1 MHRFQ
6 SWLCRSRSKR
16 WVWDILGWLG
26 ALILAL
32 VMGIFAPAQTVSAQT
47 VSAQTVSNYTLSQA
61 ADFNRLEHYPIQLL
75 PSTANYRPVS
85 DWLGRLILPT
95 QAEYAADAGDWAWLE
110 IWHSPN
116 PDLLGKTVKL
126 TWQAS
131 PALDTYLDKV
141 TRDVQFTEKAENFGA
156 KGNVVPTR
164 LNGRQAVGPL
174 QSLAGA
180 RPQDDV
186 TVKLMGSPK
195 LVTGEIPTVTVSQEP
210 VQVTG
215 REYGL
220 VKLLEPDTRL
230 NKPVPEVCPGDL
242 PCPTEY
248 FRAQHFDSAR
258 GDFSGTIETIRIPQQ
273 PMLKGDRFFSNIRDL
288 VDSPAGSEGWYVYGA
303 VDRENVFT
311 VQALKSRALFRV
323 QPDEVILGQKAGRNY
338 LDRGNWQ
345 DSSARKGTLQRVLL
359 SPTNPSSEAAVAAW
373 QAGDYA
379 LVMHLFGGI
388 GGENKELTPLGT
400 VTGHF
405 SFGLARVVQEPI
417 TQELQFNVH
426 YQQIY
431 AHNAGGIVS
440 GTQDWTAYAGDLQRG
455 WIAQRPFSDI
465 LVKLDYFIGDLQ
477 LGETRLS
484 LFEALLIQSQVI
496 EARYRTGDGTGV
508 ATVTP
513 ATSCVQD
520 SSQALY
526 IAIAQIRHQA
536 ETDPNLVQWIA
547 DHPNDPDVQK
557 IDRFAALGEDLTQA
571 LSPYGVVRSDWQNN
585 AETLAGVNARGNQL
599 ANRSGLVAGILSWR
613 SMMPRWG
620 QDDLA
625 LIFLKNGADL
635 WFLRTNQLGGFDPS
649 IEPIPPTALFGL
661 IPGLSRVAL
670 RLARSFA
677 IPLSAPLLGVTL
689 LALVLIAIGLL
700 PFGLKSGYLQWQI
713 VRTPPLRGLLNGA
726 KLFFFPALIEESI
739 FRVMLLPHPT
749 EGVTPTTWLAWA
761 VLGIGL
767 FVVYHWGL
775 SQVRPEAGQA
785 LRDRRFLLMVVWFG
799 LILTLLYSLTG
810 SLWAVTIV
818 HWLVVLG
825 WIYRLG
831 GYQRLQGQGLT

>member
-1 MHRFQ
+1 MHQRVYAYFHRYRRT
-6 SWLCRSRSKR
+6 WA
-16 WVWDILGWLG
+16 WGVLGWVG
-26 ALILAL
+26 ALAIAL
-32 VMGIFAPAQTVSAQT
+32 LVGLYA
-47 VSAQTVSNYTLSQA
+47 LSQA
-61 ADFNRLEHYPIQLL
+61 ADFNQVAHYPIRPL
-75 PSTANYRPVS
+75 PSSADYRPAGE
-85 DWLGRLILPT
+85 WLGRLILPT
-95 QAEYAADAGDWAWLE
+95 AAEYEADPGDWAWLE
-110 IWHSPN
+110 IWHSPD

-131 PALDTYLDKV
+131 PALETYLDKV
-141 TRDVQFTEKAENFGA
+141 TRDVQFTEKAENFA
-156 KGNVVPTR
+156 AQGNIVPSR
-164 LNGRQAVGPL
+164 LNGRRAVGPL

-186 TVKLMGSPK
+186 TVKLAGQPQ
-195 LVTGEIPTVTVSQEP
+195 LITTGEVPVVAVSLEP
-210 VQVTG
+210 IQVTG

-220 VKLLEPDTRL
+220 VQILEPDSRRNRPL
-230 NKPVPEVCPGDL
+230 PEVCPGEP

-248 FRAQHFDSAR
+248 FRVQHFNPATD
-258 GDFSGTIETIRIPQQ
+258 DFSGPIETLRIPQQ
-273 PMLKGDRFFSNIRDL
+273 PMLKGDRFFSTIRDL
-288 VDSPAGSEGWYVYGA
+288 ANAPAGREGWYVYGA
-303 VDRENVFT
+303 VDWENVFT
-311 VQALKSRALFRV
+311 VQALKPRALFRV

-338 LDRGNWQ
+338 IDRGNWRNTP
-345 DSSARKGTLQRVLL
+345 ARKGTLQRVLV
-359 SPTNPSSEAAVAAW
+359 SPTAPTPGAAAANW
-373 QAGDYA
+373 QEGDYA
-379 LVMHLFGGI
+379 LMMHLFGGI

-405 SFGLARVVQEPI
+405 SFGLARVVREPI
-417 TQELQFNVH
+417 TQELQFNLN

-431 AHNAGGIVS
+431 AHNSGGIVS

-455 WIAQRPFSDI
+455 WIGQRPFSDI
-465 LVKLDYFIGDLQ
+465 LVKLDYFIGDLK

-484 LFEALLIQSQVI
+484 LFEELLIQSQVI
-496 EARYRTGDGTGV
+496 AARYRTGDGTGV

-536 ETDPNLVQWIA
+536 ETEPNLVQWIA
-547 DHPNDPDVQK
+547 EHSNDPDVQK

-599 ANRSGLVAGILSWR
+599 ANRNGLVAGILSWR

-661 IPGLSRVAL
+661 ILGVSRVAL

-677 IPLSAPLLGVTL
+677 VPLSGPLVGAAL
-689 LALVLIAIGLL
+689 LALLLIAIGLL

-713 VRTPPLRGLLNGA
+713 ARTPLLRSLFNGV
-726 KLFFFPALIEESI
+726 KLFFFPALVEESV
-739 FRVMLLPHPT
+739 FRVALLPHPT
-749 EGVTPTTWLAWA
+749 EGSSQATWLAWA
-761 VLGIGL
+761 ALSVGL

-775 SQVRPEAGQA
+775 SLVRPEAGQA

-799 LILTLLYSLTG
+799 LMLTLLYGLTG
-810 SLWAVTIV
+810 SLWAVTVV
-818 HWLVVLG
+818 HWVVVLG
-825 WIYRLG
+825 WIYGFG
-831 GYQRLQGQGLT
+831 GYQRLQGMGAPLS

>member
-1 MHRFQ
+1 MHQWFH
-6 SWLCRSRSKR
+6 SWFRRYRLKVWG
-16 WVWDILGWLG
+16 WVVLGWVG
-26 ALILAL
+26 ALAIAL
-32 VMGIFAPAQTVSAQT
+32 LMGPSAPAQP
-47 VSAQTVSNYTLSQA
+47 VSNYALSQA
-61 ADFNRLEHYPIQLL
+61 ADFNQVAYYPIQPL
-75 PSTANYRPVS
+75 PSSAYYHPTGE
-85 DWLGRLILPT
+85 WLGRLILPT
-95 QAEYAADAGDWAWLE
+95 EAEYDANPGDWTWLE
-110 IWHSPN
+110 VWHSPD

-131 PALDTYLDKV
+131 PTLETYLDKV
-141 TRDVQFTEKAENFGA
+141 TRDVQFTEKAENFAA
-156 KGNVVPTR
+156 KGNIVPTR

-180 RPQDDV
+180 RPQDDM
-186 TVKLMGSPK
+186 TVKLAGKPQ
-195 LVTGEIPTVTVSQEP
+195 LITTGAVPVVAVALEP
-210 VQVTG
+210 IQVTG

-220 VKLLEPDTRL
+220 VKILEPDTSL
-230 NKPVPEVCPGDL
+230 NPSLPEVCPDEP

-248 FRAQHFDSAR
+248 FRVQHFAPAT
-258 GDFSGTIETIRIPQQ
+258 GDFSGPVETIRIPQQ
-273 PMLKGDRFFSNIRDL
+273 PILKGDRFFSNIRDL
-288 VDSPAGSEGWYVYGA
+288 VDSPAGREGWYVYGA
-303 VDRENVFT
+303 VDRQKVFT
-311 VQALKSRALFRV
+311 VQALKPRALFQV
-323 QPDEVILGQKAGRNY
+323 QPDEVILGEKAGRNY
-338 LDRGNWQ
+338 IDRGNWR
-345 DSSARKGTLQRVLL
+345 DTPDRKGTLQRVLV
-359 SPTNPSSEAAVAAW
+359 SPGTTGPEAATAAW
-373 QAGDYA
+373 QEGDYA

-388 GGENKELTPLGT
+388 GGENKELTPVGT

-405 SFGLARVVQEPI
+405 SFGLARVVREPI
-417 TQELQFNVH
+417 TQELQFNLH

-431 AHNAGGIVS
+431 AHNSSGIVS
-440 GTQDWTAYAGDLQRG
+440 GTQDWTAYGGDMQRG
-455 WIAQRPFSDI
+455 WIGQRPFSDI
-465 LVKLDYFIGDLQ
+465 LVKLDYFIEDLT

-484 LFEALLIQSQVI
+484 LFEELLIQTQVI
-496 EARYRTGDGTGV
+496 AARYRTGDGTGV

-557 IDRFAALGEDLTQA
+557 IDRFAALGEDLAQA

-599 ANRSGLVAGILSWR
+599 ANRNSLVAGILSWR

-661 IPGLSRVAL
+661 IPGVSRVAL

-677 IPLSAPLLGVTL
+677 VPLSGPLVGITL
-689 LALVLIAIGLL
+689 LSLVLIAIGLL
-700 PFGLKSGYLQWQI
+700 PFGLRSGYLQWQI
-713 VRTPPLRGLLNGA
+713 ARTPPLRSLLNGV
-726 KLFFFPALIEESI
+726 KLFFFPALIEESV

-749 EGVTPTTWLAWA
+749 EGISQAAWLAWA

-767 FVVYHWGL
+767 FVLYHWGL
-775 SQVRPEAGQA
+775 SQVRPQAGQA
-785 LRDRRFLLMVVWFG
+785 LRDRRFLGMVVWFG
-799 LILTLLYSLTG
+799 LILTLLYGLTG
-810 SLWAVTIV
+810 SLWAVTVV
-818 HWLVVLG
+818 HWLVVLS
-825 WIYRLG
+825 WIYGFG
-831 GYQRLQGQGLT
+831 GYQRLQGMGVQLS